1 MDRELHQ
8 LRVKRELLIYC
19 LKVYI
24 VTGYNTHKDEA
35 LYTALNNTATLSEK
49 SA

>member
-8 LRVKRELLIYC
+8 LRVKCRFFACYFIL
-19 LKVYI
+19 

-35 LYTALNNTATLSEK
+35 LYTALNNTATLS
-49 SA
+49 